1 MRQMEYRLKCI
12 IANDNVL
19 HAYFHNFWIP
29 AYALYQSMLHKT
41 SKHACKT
48 ETAIIYVFV
57 YRIIQI
63 ENQIGFNEKE
73 WSFFLW
79 KGAAVVSIEVLR
91 SYNMYFLIS
100 CKLHLDLGISYRIF
114 KYLSS
119 IYKLSWESTWSLWA
133 KRYSFLVYK
142 YLYI

>member
-100 CKLHLDLGISYRIF
+100 CKLHLDLGISYHMF
-114 KYLSS
+114 KYLWS
-119 IYKLSWESTWSLWA
+119 IYKLSWETTWSLWA
-133 KRYSFLVYK
+133 KRY
-142 YLYI
+142 I

>member
-1 MRQMEYRLKCI
+1 MRQMECRLKCN

-41 SKHACKT
+41 GKHACKT

-100 CKLHLDLGISYRIF
+100 CKLHLDLGISYHMF
-114 KYLSS
+114 KYLWS
-119 IYKLSWESTWSLWA
+119 IYKLSWETTWSLWA
-133 KRYSFLVYK
+133 KRY
-142 YLYI
+142 I